1 LRREE
6 RREDGDREVVSGRPI
21 DFLGYQFYKDKVL
34 MRKSTKKRFAR
45 KMKKIKSKR
54 RKREVMASY
63 WGWAIHA
70 NCRNLWNTL
79 TDNDMS
85 FLKLGIRQRPQTKD
99 GQKFFDVEVVR
110 VMDILNVPI
119 TVVDFQDGIT
129 TKQGE
134 ERFCV
139 LIEVNGQR
147 KKFITNCFNIKDVLL
162 QAREL
167 EQSGQK
173 VFPVEDVVIKR
184 KSIGNGVTAYYFE
197 E

>member
-1 LRREE
+1 MARRNSES
-6 RREDGDREVVSGRPI
+6 GSVVRGTAI
-21 DFLGYQFYKDKVL
+21 DFLGYQFFKEKTL
-34 MRKSTKKRFAR
+34 LRKSTKKRFAR
-45 KMKKIKSKR
+45 RNKNMKDGEKKR
-54 RKREVMASY
+54 AMKASY
-63 WGWAIHA
+63 WGMCIHA

-79 TDNDMS
+79 TENDMS

-110 VMDILNVPI
+110 VMDILNIPI
-119 TVVDFQDGIT
+119 TVVDFQEGVT

-139 LIEVNGQR
+139 LIEMNGQR
-147 KKFITNCFNIKDVLL
+147 KKFITNSFNLKDVLM
-162 QAREL
+162 QAREM
-167 EQSGQK
+167 EASGQK

-184 KSIGNGVTAYYFE
+184 KPLGNGGNAYYFE